1 MIYPQNFEQKI
12 GFDRLREQ
20 VAALCTMRAARER
33 VEAQV
38 FTCDEAE
45 IVLRQSLADEMRRL
59 LDLERD
65 FPGEE
70 FADVDAVTAKIRIE
84 GAFLEVAE
92 VLVLRRVPWPDSSGR
107 GVRNCIP
114 GCAN

>member
-1 MIYPQNFEQKI
+1 MIYPANFEQKI
-12 GFDRLREQ
+12 GFDRLRAQ

-59 LDLERD
+59 LDL
-65 FPGEE
+65 
-70 FADVDAVTAKIRIE
+70 
-84 GAFLEVAE
+84 
-92 VLVLRRVPWPDSSGR
+92 
-107 GVRNCIP
+107 
-114 GCAN
+114 